1 MIVPTLSLLLSLTG
15 AAPADSVPKRV
26 SLLPLPLLYYS
37 PETRLGYGAALT
49 ATFRF
54 KRDSVLFGQKPVRR
68 KPVRP
73 SQISFGAAYT
83 QNQQVLLFVPFQ
95 IFYDH
100 NRYLFVGEA
109 GYYRYSYYFFGVGQR
124 DIPRELYKVN
134 YPRIR
139 LNAFRRIAGNGESGS
154 GQLYAGLRYQYEDYR
169 VITTATDGLLATGTV
184 PGGLGSRLSGGG
196 LGLFYDSRD
205 QLFFPR
211 RGVVADLTGLL
222 RNRAR
227 ASDPTGQS
235 TTFDRYSAD
244 VSSYHTLSTHTVLA
258 FNYFA
263 SFTAGTAPFNAMS
276 LLGGTKRMRGY
287 YEGRFRDKNAAL
299 VQAEL
304 RFDVY
309 KRLGAAVFG
318 AVGVLGDD
326 NRLLRTDDPKGAYG
340 AGLRFTVNRRDHI
353 NIRVDYGLGN
363 NSSGLYVTVGEAF

>member
-15 AAPADSVPKRV
+15 ISPADTVTKRA

-54 KRDSVLFGQKPVRR
+54 RHDSVPTGSMPGRR
-68 KPVRP
+68 MSRRP
-73 SQISFGAAYT
+73 SQVSVGAAYT

-95 IFYDH
+95 VFYDH

-139 LNAFRRIAGNGESGS
+139 LNAFRRIAGNGELGS

-169 VITTATDGLLATGTV
+169 VTAAQPDGLLATGTV

-196 LGLFYDSRD
+196 LGVFYDSRD

-222 RNRAR
+222 HNRAR

-244 VSSYHTLSTHTVLA
+244 VSSYHTLNTHTVLA
-258 FNYFA
+258 VNYFA

-353 NIRVDYGLGN
+353 NIRVDYGVGN